1 MKTQSLLVEKRFLE
15 NRVTTAGL
23 NEMGVVFRNM
33 KSCGVSVEEFSETFP
48 GNTFFDFIDRKR
60 KLKRL
65 RRRLNN

>member
-1 MKTQSLLVEKRFLE
+1 MKTQSLLVEKGFLE

-23 NEMGVVFRNM
+23 NEMGVISRKM
-33 KSCGVSVEEFSETFP
+33 KSCGVSVEEFSETFT

-65 RRRLNN
+65 RRRINN